1 VSIVSGRK
9 SVLVVLCLFLFS
21 GIAVGPALI
30 QSSGP
35 GLIVGQNVNIVAGT
49 TLPDGDPWLQRQNEP
64 TIAVSTRNALH
75 LFVGANDYRT
85 VDMPMSEGELP
96 GIPEQASAGDAWMG
110 VYKSYNGGES
120 WISTLLPGFPQD
132 MSPEGLSSPLKGFHA
147 AADPTARSGKG
158 GLLFLSGLAFERLD
172 NGRSVIFVS
181 RYIDSNNLE
190 VPDPIEY
197 VDTKIIY
204 EGNSG
209 QFADKPWI
217 GIGYPD
223 YGNETV
229 PIPVPSTGP
238 QYIPRFDVYM
248 VYSVF
253 TGDLDKNVVN
263 KIMFSRST
271 DCGNTWQNPI
281 KLSESHHI
289 NQGTTLAID
298 PNDGTI
304 YVAWRQFGSSSAMD
318 AILMCKSVDGG
329 QKFTK
334 ASTITTITPF
344 DQPTIGRD
352 PAMPTVGPVAFRT
365 NSYPTLAVDDNGYVY
380 LAWAERKSP
389 GGFARIVLT
398 ISTDKG
404 DSWSLPP
411 DPIDDA
417 AEGHQFMPSLNY
429 ASGKLLA
436 AWYDSRNDYAAG
448 QCSHG
453 SYIIDDFSTCNW
465 RHTIDVWAAQAEI
478 LQPGSSSL
486 SLNSPLNLIWKRTRV
501 SRYLFHLQEDPNNP
515 GMYLIYQAQFNPP
528 NYLLFKGGT
537 VAFIGD
543 YIDTATAQESDGSV
557 SHVVWTDNRDVRPP
571 LDDNWTVY
579 NPPDSVQNQAFKG
592 LNSAFCTNP
601 DHTGMRNQNIYTA
614 RITAGIIAGSPG
626 NTKPLGGVQRAFV
639 IFIKNTTNIDREF
652 LLQIIEPQGANVN
665 ASFLCDEDLDSLQLE
680 IGANSS
686 ISRSVFVGDDASD
699 PDASIIVDITEVNA
713 PSGDT
718 PIHSF
723 IVLNPD
729 PSSPDINL
737 PTETHNPD
745 IENPDIENWV
755 VSTNVLNPDIANPD
769 IANPDI
775 ANPNI
780 FNPDIA
786 NPDIANPNIFNLSIL
801 NPDIANPDIANPNIF
816 NPDIANSAFGD
827 LSNAQIIYKEWRVT
841 NTGNTASS
849 YTFKTIAPD
858 LPEGL
863 YAQLLIY
870 KVYYTPGAQG
880 CTLAASGIPHHELLV
895 NIQDASGNFVNP
907 DIANP
912 DIQNPDI
919 ANPDIANATFYLG
932 PGEEALVTLVVI
944 DPGEQGLTAGISSGG
959 GILDNGPVDPSSFL
973 NYAGAVVV
981 AHATNTGGTE
991 PPIAT
996 LPLEIGTASLPDGQ
1010 KNGPYSAALIATG
1023 GLPPYNWELVSGV
1036 LPADITLSPNGFISG
1051 QNVQTAGTFP
1061 LTVRVTDSSNPGQFL
1076 TRSYTLFIAPLTFAI
1091 VTGSPLPDGRVG
1103 LSYSETLGAI
1113 NGEGALNWTLLS
1125 GDLPPGLSLSA
1136 FGVISGTPQYDPEIS
1151 YPKSYSFV
1159 VQVTDS
1165 FEVPRIVSREFTI
1178 EILPVTSAW
1187 MPMYSG
1193 PGDDEGTDVTVDSE
1207 GNLIVTGF
1215 SSNGTDQ
1222 DIITI
1227 KYDPEGNLAWA
1238 SKYPDGVARYDGQY
1252 GDDKAT
1258 AVAVD
1263 ASGNIYITGFST
1275 GEATGADCLTIKYD
1289 RDGNLAWESRYNG
1302 RNNGIDMASAIVVG
1316 ASGVY
1321 VTGSSEGKTSGPDFV
1336 TLKLDAGN
1344 GNILWEARYDGPS
1357 HLGDFP
1363 TALVTHISSPENVYV
1378 TGYTYRGKQV
1388 KHADFCTV
1396 KYDALGNEVWVA
1408 LFDSRRNGNDESHA
1422 IAVDEQGNVYITGK
1436 SQESQEDDPLASHDY
1451 LTIKYDNSG
1460 QMIWMAREEGPS
1472 TDNDEALAVA
1482 VDPSGNV
1489 YITGRSEGTGTSTDY
1504 FTLKYDSTGQ
1514 VVWQN
1519 RYDGPAHG
1527 RDEPSALAIDSTG
1540 IYVTGF
1546 STGLTAGTD
1555 FCTIKYDSA
1564 GNVLWEA
1571 RFDGGNGDDKATAI
1585 VLDPLSG
1592 AVYATGFT
1600 TGQSGKT
1607 DLLILKYLQ

>member
-1 VSIVSGRK
+1 MFRRK
-9 SVLVVLCLFLFS
+9 SLLAVLFFFLTCM
-21 GIAVGPALI
+21 IAKGPALT
-30 QSSGP
+30 SSTDSD
-35 GLIVGQNVNIVAGT
+35 LIVGRNVNIVAGT

-64 TIAVSTRNALH
+64 SIAVSSRNPLH

-96 GIPEQASAGDAWMG
+96 GLPEQAAAGDAWLG

-132 MSPEGLSSPLKGFHA
+132 NSTQGLSSPLKGFHA
-147 AADPTARSGKG
+147 AADPTARPGKG
-158 GLLFLSGLAFERLD
+158 GLFFLSGLAFERID
-172 NGRSVIFVS
+172 NGRSVIFIS

-190 VPDPIEY
+190 IPDPIEY
-197 VDTKIIY
+197 IDTKINY

-223 YGNETV
+223 YGYETI

-253 TGDLDKNVVN
+253 TGDLTKNVVN

-271 DCGNTWQNPI
+271 DCGNNWENSI

-289 NQGTTLAID
+289 NQGTTLAVD

-304 YVAWRQFGSSSAMD
+304 YVAWRQFGSSSEPD

-334 ASTITTITPF
+334 ASIVTTITPF

-352 PAMPTVGPVAFRT
+352 PATPTVGPVAFRT
-365 NSYPTLAVDDNGYVY
+365 NSYPALAVDDSGYVY
-380 LAWAERKSP
+380 LAWAERKSL
-389 GGFARIVLT
+389 GGFSRIVLT

-404 DSWSLPP
+404 DSWSSPP
-411 DPIDDA
+411 DPINDV
-417 AEGHQFMPSLNY
+417 AEGHQFMPSLSY

-436 AWYDSRNDYAAG
+436 AWYDSRRDYAAE
-448 QCSHG
+448 QCGHG
-453 SYIIDDFSTCNW
+453 SYIIDDFNACDW

-478 LQPGSSSL
+478 SQPGGSALML
-486 SLNSPLNLIWKRTRV
+486 SNQSNLIWKSVQV
-501 SRYLFHLQEDPNNP
+501 SRYLFHLEEDPNNP

-543 YIDTATAQESDGSV
+543 YIDTATAEESDGSV

-571 LDDNWTVY
+571 FGDNWTIY
-579 NPPDSVQNQAFKG
+579 NPPDSLQNPIFRD
-592 LNSAFCTNP
+592 LNSESCTNP

-614 RITAGIIAGSPG
+614 RIATGIIAGSPG

-652 LLQIIEPQGANVN
+652 LLQIIEPQGTNVN
-665 ASFLCDEDLDSLQLE
+665 ASFLCNEDLDSLQLE

-686 ISRSVFVGDDASD
+686 VSRSVFVGHDAGD
-699 PDASIIVDITEVNA
+699 PDASVIVDITEVNV
-713 PSGDT
+713 PPGDT
-718 PIHSF
+718 PIHSS

-737 PTETHNPD
+737 PTERHNPN
-745 IENPDIENWV
+745 IENPNIENWV
-755 VSTNVLNPDIANPD
+755 VSSNILNPDIANPD

-780 FNPDIA
+780 FNP
-786 NPDIANPNIFNLSIL
+786 N
-801 NPDIANPDIANPNIF
+801 
-816 NPDIANSAFGD
+816 IANSSFGD
-827 LSNAQIIYKEWRVT
+827 LSDAQIFYKEWTVT

-858 LPEGL
+858 LPAGL
-863 YAQLLIY
+863 FSQLFIY

-880 CTLAASGIPHHELLV
+880 CTLAGLGEPHHELLV
-895 NIQDASGNFVNP
+895 NIQDASGNIVNPNIGNP
-907 DIANP
+907 DIA
-912 DIQNPDI
+912 NPDI

-932 PGEEALVTLVVI
+932 PGEKALVTLVVI
-944 DPGEQGLTAGISSGG
+944 DPGEQGPAAGISSSGRM
-959 GILDNGPVDPSSFL
+959 LDNGSVDPFSFL
-973 NYAGAVVV
+973 SYAGAVVV

-991 PPIAT
+991 PPIGT
-996 LPLEIGTASLPDGQ
+996 LPLEIGTISLPDGE
-1010 KNGPYSAALIATG
+1010 KSAPYSAALIATG
-1023 GLPPYNWELVSGV
+1023 GLPPYSWELIDGV
-1036 LPADITLSPNGFISG
+1036 LPADIILSPDGLISG
-1051 QNVQTAGTFP
+1051 QNVLTPGTFFI
-1061 LTVRVTDSSNPGQFL
+1061 TVRITDSSDPVQSL
-1076 TRSYTLFIAPLTFAI
+1076 TRSYTLFIAPLAFAI
-1091 VTGSPLPDGRVG
+1091 VTSSPLPDGRVG

-1113 NGEGALNWTLLS
+1113 NGEGILNWTLLS
-1125 GDLPPGLSLSA
+1125 GELPPGLSLSPY
-1136 FGVISGTPQYDPEIS
+1136 GVISGTPQYDPEIT
-1151 YPKSYSFV
+1151 YPKSYTFV

-1165 FEVPRIVSREFTI
+1165 FEVPRIVSKEFTI
-1178 EILPVTSAW
+1178 EILPVTPAW

-1193 PGDDEGTDVTVDSE
+1193 PGNDEGTDITVDSE

-1215 SSNGTDQ
+1215 SSNGTDL

-1252 GDDKAT
+1252 GDDQAT

-1263 ASGNIYITGFST
+1263 ASGNIYITGYST
-1275 GEATGADCLTIKYD
+1275 GDATKADYFTIKYD
-1289 RDGNLAWESRYNG
+1289 RDGNLAWVSRYNG
-1302 RNNGIDMASAIVVG
+1302 ASNGRDMASAIAVG

-1336 TLKLDAGN
+1336 TLKLDADN
-1344 GNILWEARYDGPS
+1344 GKILWEARYDGPS

-1363 TALVTHISSPENVYV
+1363 INLVAHASSPENVYV

-1388 KHADFCTV
+1388 KHADYCTI
-1396 KYDALGNEVWVA
+1396 KYDHLGNEVWVA

-1422 IAVDEQGNVYITGK
+1422 VAVDEMGNVYITGK
-1436 SQESQEDDPLASHDY
+1436 SQESQEDEVAASHDY
-1451 LTIKYDNSG
+1451 LTIKYDKSG
-1460 QMIWMAREEGPS
+1460 RMIWIAREEGPGIG
-1472 TDNDEALAVA
+1472 NDEALAIA

-1489 YITGRSEGTGTSTDY
+1489 YITGRSEGNGTSTDY
-1504 FTLKYDSTGQ
+1504 YTLKYDSTGQ
-1514 VVWQN
+1514 VIWEN
-1519 RYDGPAHG
+1519 RYDGPVHG
-1527 RDEPSALAIDSTG
+1527 RDEPAALAVDSTG

-1546 STGLTAGTD
+1546 SMGQTAGTD
-1555 FCTIKYDSA
+1555 FYTIKYDSA
-1564 GNVLWEA
+1564 GNVQWEA
-1571 RFDGGNGDDKATAI
+1571 RFDAGNGDDQATAI
-1585 VLDPLSG
+1585 VLDPFSG
-1592 AVYATGFT
+1592 AVYVTGFT
-1600 TGQSGKT
+1600 TGQGGKT
-1607 DLLILKYLQ
+1607 DLLVLKYLQ